1 MKKVAATIF
10 LLIYFVTTSGATI
23 QLHYCMDKLVGWSLV
38 SKEKP
43 KCAKCGMEKKG
54 HKGCCHDESK
64 LIRLDKVHKGSFN
77 YFELSKL
84 QPQIEKNIN
93 GNVEFLYILNP
104 RVTYPI
110 TNAPP
115 LHSSIPLYLYNSVF
129 RI

>member
-1 MKKVAATIF
+1 MKKIIATIF
-10 LLIYFVTTSGATI
+10 LVTYFVASSGATI
-23 QLHYCMDKLVGWSLV
+23 QLHYCMDKLVGWNLA
-38 SKEKP
+38 SKEKS
-43 KCAKCGMEKKG
+43 KCSKCGMEKKG
-54 HKGCCHDESK
+54 HRGCCHDESRFIK
-64 LIRLDKVHKGSFN
+64 LNKVHEASFC

-93 GNVEFLYILNP
+93 GSVEFLYILNP

-115 LHSSIPLYLYNSVF
+115 LQAQVLIYLFNSVF

>member
-1 MKKVAATIF
+1 VKKVAATIF
-10 LLIYFVTTSGATI
+10 LLVYFVTSSGATI
-23 QLHYCMDKLVGWSLV
+23 QLHYCMDKLVAWSLA
-38 SKEKP
+38 SKEKS
-43 KCAKCGMEKKG
+43 KCSKCGMEKKG
-54 HKGCCHDESK
+54 HKGCCHDESR
-64 LIRLDKVHKGSFN
+64 LIKLDKDHKATFN

-84 QPQIEKNIN
+84 QPQIEKNVN

-115 LHSSIPLYLYNSVF
+115 LQTHVPVYLLNSVF